1 LGFLTFLFTFSS
13 SRASW
18 SISLVLI
25 WIVYSPMTDKN
36 PSAGTEM
43 LGGGHEVEEA
53 GELE

>member
-1 LGFLTFLFTFSS
+1 
-13 SRASW
+13 
-18 SISLVLI
+18 
-25 WIVYSPMTDKN
+25 MTDKN